1 MILSIGC
8 SHSAGPYDSN
18 DKRIESKFNWP
29 EAITQHTNEKHRHI
43 AIPGQGIISYYEVLK
58 HLEDHNLLLHINK
71 LLVQHT
77 QEPRIVTSI
86 TPLEIYDMIVSK
98 SGDAVSDD
106 DIKFKNT
113 ILDTDDSVMNIGS
126 PNTLLRPTFNGRL
139 TKNKPNTET
148 KLFVTEM
155 FDNIHSLFSYARGYK
170 IIFDLVRAEIIRI
183 CERNNIELFEFAWD
197 WSASHANELTRDYEK
212 VHTIS
217 SGDFMIVKEEFM
229 KIVASNMDIDY
240 QSNKQYLKTIYD
252 DHTNMI
258 GHFVPSGESIAQ
270 KAIINYLKSVEFF
283 NE

>member
-58 HLEDHNLLLHINK
+58 HLEDHNLLSHINK

-86 TPLEIYDMIVSK
+86 TPLEIYDMIVSR

-106 DIKFKNT
+106 DIKFKHTLFNT
-113 ILDTDDSVMNIGS
+113 NDAVMNIGS
-126 PNTLLRPTFNGRL
+126 PNTLLRPAFTGRL
-139 TKNKPNTET
+139 TKNKPNTST

-197 WSASHANELTRDYEK
+197 WSASHANDLTWDYEK

-217 SGDFMIVKEEFM
+217 SDDFMIVKEEFM
-229 KIVASNMDIDY
+229 KIVASNMNIDY
-240 QSNKQYLKTIYD
+240 QSNKQYLKKIYD
-252 DHTNMI
+252 DHTNKI
-258 GHFVPSGESIAQ
+258 GHFVPSGETIAQ
-270 KAIINYLKSVEFF
+270 QAIINHLKSVEFF

>member
-58 HLEDHNLLLHINK
+58 HLEDHNLLSHINK

-86 TPLEIYDMIVSK
+86 TPLEIYDMIVSR

-106 DIKFKNT
+106 DIKFKHT

-126 PNTLLRPTFNGRL
+126 PNTILRHAFNGRL

-170 IIFDLVRAEIIRI
+170 IIFDLIRAEITRI

-197 WSASHANELTRDYEK
+197 WSASHANDLTWDYEK
-212 VHTIS
+212 VHMIS

-229 KIVASNMDIDY
+229 KIVASDMDIDY
-240 QSNKQYLKTIYD
+240 ESNKQYLKTIYD
-252 DHTNMI
+252 DHTNKI
-258 GHFVPSGESIAQ
+258 GHFVPSGETIAQ
-270 KAIINYLKSVEFF
+270 QAIINHLKSVEFF
-283 NE
+283 NV

>member
-29 EAITQHTNEKHRHI
+29 EAITQYTDEKHRHI
-43 AIPGQGIISYYEVLK
+43 AIPGQGILSYYEVLK
-58 HLEDHNLLLHINK
+58 HLEDHNLLSHINK

-106 DIKFKNT
+106 DTKFKHT
-113 ILDTDDSVMNIGS
+113 ILDTNDAVMNIGS
-126 PNTLLRPTFNGRL
+126 PNTILRPAFTGRL
-139 TKNKPNTET
+139 TKNKPNTST

-197 WSASHANELTRDYEK
+197 WSASQANDLTWDYEK

-217 SGDFMIVKEEFM
+217 SDDFMIVKEEFM
-229 KIVASNMDIDY
+229 KIVASNMNIDY
-240 QSNKQYLKTIYD
+240 ESNKQYLKTIYD
-252 DHTNMI
+252 DHTNKI
-258 GHFVPSGESIAQ
+258 GHFVPSGETIAQ
-270 KAIINYLKSVEFF
+270 QAIINYLKSVEFF